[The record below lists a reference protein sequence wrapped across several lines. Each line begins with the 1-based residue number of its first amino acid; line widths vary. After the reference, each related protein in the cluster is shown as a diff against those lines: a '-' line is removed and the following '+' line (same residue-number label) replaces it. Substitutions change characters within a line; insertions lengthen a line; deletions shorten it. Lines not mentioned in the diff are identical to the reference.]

1 MSYFLFS
8 YEYQKKVIC
17 PEIELENKKLRI
29 QKFKIGKKRRLYI
42 SGEIKSIKITLSR
55 LIFMIITL
63 GKSYIYYC
71 KDNTGKV
78 IHTSYVIPKCIK
90 FPFLSNNDYEIGP
103 CMTIPEYRG
112 KGIYPQVLNYITYSC
127 GGGGT
132 LNFIC

>member
-17 PEIELENKKLRI
+17 PEIELENTKIEI
-29 QKFKIGKKRRLYI
+29 QKFKIGEKGKLYI
-42 SGEIKSIKITLSR
+42 SGEIKSLKKTLIR
-55 LIFMIITL
+55 LMFMIITL

-71 KDNTGKV
+71 IDDVGKI

-90 FPFLSNNDYEIGP
+90 FPFLSDNDYEIGP
-103 CMTIPEYRG
+103 CVTEFKYRG
-112 KGIYPQVLNYITYSC
+112 KGIYPQVLEYITGSC
-127 GGGGT
+127 GGGT